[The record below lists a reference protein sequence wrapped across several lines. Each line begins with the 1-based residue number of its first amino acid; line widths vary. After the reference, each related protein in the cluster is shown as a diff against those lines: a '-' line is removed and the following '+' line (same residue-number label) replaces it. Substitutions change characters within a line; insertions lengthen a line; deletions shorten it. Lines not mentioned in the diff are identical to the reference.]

1 MARLAV
7 PVSGSTVWTTNNG
20 YQKEASEATLGGR
33 LVETL
38 FSSGS
43 SAARSPERTAPL
55 PEEVGWSAQAPTD
68 NRPIP
73 GSQGKA
79 YTWCDPRT
87 IPITKDGD
95 KSRAQGAGRRAQ
107 GGTLPIGRST
117 GRWLGWRAGGLIM
130 GRGSGRGRGPDSGRG
145 PGVGGVCPRCGRGSG
160 RVPGCGWGSGR
171 GRALIVGGAWCWAGL
186 RSRAWPWP
194 GPGCGAPGLQ

>member
-55 PEEVGWSAQAPTD
+55 QEEVGWSAQAPTD

-95 KSRAQGAGRRAQ
+95 KSRAQGAGRDP
-107 GGTLPIGRST
+107 TH
-117 GRWLGWRAGGLIM
+117 RAGHW
-130 GRGSGRGRGPDSGRG
+130 S
-145 PGVGGVCPRCGRGSG
+145 V
-160 RVPGCGWGSGR
+160 
-171 GRALIVGGAWCWAGL
+171 AGL
-186 RSRAWPWP
+186 EGGGSDHGEGLWSRT
-194 GPGCGAPGLQ
+194 GP